1 MKDTILGSSV
11 TVMVDRPI
19 GSVHPKHKD
28 IFYSVNY
35 GYIPGILAP
44 DGEEQDAYILGVN
57 KPVTQYKGIV
67 IAVIHRENDVE
78 DKWVVAPDSLRLDQA
93 QIMEAVHFQEQ
104 YFKTTIQNLYQKS
117 CGVIVYRRSAGKVEY
132 LLLFQHKSRTWSFPK
147 GHMEPFEDAFQTAVR
162 ELQEETGLAAVPV
175 ADFQEEITYTVSLKC
190 EKTVVLFLGETKED
204 VKIKTDEIEEFRWTD
219 KEKAVALLKN
229 SGYLAILEKAE
240 KVIFNES
247 SPITH

>member
-1 MKDTILGSSV
+1 MEDTMLGSSV

-57 KPVTQYKGIV
+57 KPVAQYKGIV

-104 YFKTTIQNLYQKS
+104 YFKTTIQSLYQKS
-117 CGVIVYRRSAGKVEY
+117 CGIIVYRRSAGKVEY

-147 GHMEPFEDAFQTAVR
+147 GHMEPFEDVFQTAVR
-162 ELQEETGLAAVPV
+162 ELQEETGLVAVPV

-229 SGYLAILEKAE
+229 SGYLAILDKAE
-240 KVIFNES
+240 KAILNES
-247 SPITH
+247 SQITQ